1 LSIYSFS
8 YLDKSCEAMKAYVAC
23 LSFEEA
29 LKFFK
34 LFNAPIAVSLSR
46 LDIIESWAYFN
57 HGCSS
62 AFSADGLA
70 F

>member
-1 LSIYSFS
+1 
-8 YLDKSCEAMKAYVAC
+8 MKAYVAC

-46 LDIIESWAYFN
+46 LDIIVSWAYFN